1 MNTTMPPNDDGLPHR
16 GGRPSKLTD
25 ELFRK
30 FIEMFLAG
38 SFREPAC
45 RELGV
50 TYKTFSRWMSRGRR
64 EPETIFG
71 EFRLAVGAAEARSQN
86 RMLSR
91 IQAASLEDWKA
102 AAWFLE
108 RKYPRRYG
116 PKGGEY
122 GDMKK
127 KAERAEKAM
136 GDLAKVL
143 EAAGIGHELPGQ
155 GSE

>member
-1 MNTTMPPNDDGLPHR
+1 MNTTMPPPGDGEPSHR
-16 GGRPSKLTD
+16 GRPSKLTD

-30 FIEMFLAG
+30 FIELFLAG

-45 RELGV
+45 HELGIGY
-50 TYKTFSRWMSRGRR
+50 TTFSRWMNRGRR
-64 EPETIFG
+64 EPDSIYG

-102 AAWFLE
+102 AAWMLE

-122 GDMKK
+122 GEMKK

-143 EAAGIGHELPGQ
+143 EAAGIGHELSGQ
-155 GSE
+155 GPE